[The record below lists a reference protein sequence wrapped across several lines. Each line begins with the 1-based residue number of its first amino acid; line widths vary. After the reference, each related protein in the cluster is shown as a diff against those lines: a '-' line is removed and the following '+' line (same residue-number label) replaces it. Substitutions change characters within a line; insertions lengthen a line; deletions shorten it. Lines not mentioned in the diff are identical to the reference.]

1 MNRKIATLLILATA
15 AGCAGKRIAGLDEM
29 QTEQGR
35 PGGSATS
42 QQDAAAAAA
51 RQADAVRAEI
61 AQQANAASAE
71 ATATCTPAICAA
83 IGRHEMALGMSQA
96 QVFAATQTIAGAWDI
111 RGTPTNGTMISST
124 TGRTMIKDRIGE
136 VTMVTIRDGKTVG
149 YVYREPAGLRAV
161 TSPEDATTE
170 GRRKAL
176 ALSLLNQGD
185 ELMSVGQKDKALERY
200 DQADVIN
207 PNDPATTLRIA
218 RIIDQQNRPIEAL
231 MRYQKFLHEMDIE
244 RINAKGKAN
253 AELAGAITMAQH
265 RIVTLQEIIKK

>member
-1 MNRKIATLLILATA
+1 MNRKIATLLILSAS

-29 QTEQGR
+29 QAEKG
-35 PGGSATS
+35 PVGGSATS
-42 QQDAAAAAA
+42 QQDASAAAA

-61 AQQANAASAE
+61 AQQANAANSE

-96 QVFAATQTIAGAWDI
+96 QVLAATQTISGAWDI
-111 RGTPTNGTMISST
+111 RGTQTNGTMMKSAT
-124 TGRTMIKDRIGE
+124 NNMMIKDAVGE
-136 VTMVTIRDGKTVG
+136 VMMVTIRDGKTVA
-149 YVYREPAGLRAV
+149 YTYREPSGLRSV

-176 ALSLLNQGD
+176 ALNLLNTGD
-185 ELMSVGQKDKALERY
+185 ELMASGQKEKALERY

-218 RIIDQQNRPIEAL
+218 RIIDQQNRPLEAL

>member
-1 MNRKIATLLILATA
+1 MNQRVATLLLLAAA
-15 AGCAGKRIAGLDEM
+15 AGCQRKPVGLEDM
-29 QTEQGR
+29 KPIPGPR
-35 PGGSATS
+35 GGSSTS
-42 QQDAAAAAA
+42 QQDAIAAAQRQSDSTRAA
-51 RQADAVRAEI
+51 I
-61 AQQANAASAE
+61 AQQANAANAE

-83 IGRHEMALGMSQA
+83 IGRHEMALGMSQS
-96 QVFAATQTIAGAWDI
+96 QVLAATQTVPSAWDI
-111 RGTPTNGTMISST
+111 RGNATNGTMISST
-124 TGRTMIKDRIGE
+124 TGRTMIKDAVGE

-149 YVYREPAGLRAV
+149 YVYREPAGLRSV
-161 TSPEDATTE
+161 TAPEDATTE

-185 ELMSVGQKDKALERY
+185 ELMSTGRTDDALNRY

-218 RIIDQQNRPIEAL
+218 RIIDKQNRPVEAL
-231 MRYQKFLHEMDIE
+231 MRYQKFLHEMELD
-244 RINAKGKAN
+244 RINATGKAN

>member
-1 MNRKIATLLILATA
+1 MNRKIATLLILAA
-15 AGCAGKRIAGLDEM
+15 SAGCAGKRIAGLNEM
-29 QTEQGR
+29 QPETGR

-42 QQDAAAAAA
+42 QQDATAAAA

-61 AQQANAASAE
+61 AQQANAANAE

-111 RGTPTNGTMISST
+111 RGTQTNGTMMKSAT
-124 TGRTMIKDRIGE
+124 NNMMIKDAIGE
-136 VTMVTIRDGKTVG
+136 VMMVTIRDGKTVA
-149 YVYREPAGLRAV
+149 YTYREPAGLRSV
-161 TSPEDATTE
+161 TSPEDATAE

-176 ALSLLNQGD
+176 AMNLLNQGD
-185 ELMSVGQKDKALERY
+185 ELMSTGRVDDALSRY

-218 RIIDQQNRPIEAL
+218 RVMEKQRRPLEEL
-231 MRYQKFLHEMDIE
+231 MRYQKFLHEMEIE

>member
-1 MNRKIATLLILATA
+1 MNRKIATLLILAA
-15 AGCAGKRIAGLDEM
+15 SAGCAGKRIAGLDEM
-29 QTEQGR
+29 QPETR
-35 PGGSATS
+35 PPGGSATS
-42 QQDAAAAAA
+42 QQDAIAAAQ
-51 RQADAVRAEI
+51 RQSDSIRASI
-61 AQQANAASAE
+61 AQQANAANSE

-96 QVFAATQTIAGAWDI
+96 QVLAATQTIASAWDI
-111 RGTPTNGTMISST
+111 RGTATNGTMISST
-124 TGRTMIKDRIGE
+124 TGKTMIKDAIGE
-136 VTMVTIRDGKTVG
+136 VTMVTIRDGKTVA
-149 YVYREPAGLRAV
+149 YTYREPAGLRSFS
-161 TSPEDATTE
+161 SPEDATTE

-185 ELMSVGQKDKALERY
+185 ELMSTGRTDAALDRY

-218 RIIDQQNRPIEAL
+218 RIIDKQNRPIEAL
-231 MRYQKFLHEMDIE
+231 MRYQKFLHEMEID